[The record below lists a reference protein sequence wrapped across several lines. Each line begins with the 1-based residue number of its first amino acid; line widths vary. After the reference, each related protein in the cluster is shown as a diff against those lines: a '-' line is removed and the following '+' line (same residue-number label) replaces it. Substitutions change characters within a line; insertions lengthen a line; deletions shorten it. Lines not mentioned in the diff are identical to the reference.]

1 MARAMM
7 SLTTSLGRPFSAE
20 SCARPV
26 TSSRFT
32 SATPLLIQFA
42 SRRHPEVPAAVGR
55 QKKWGRPTFSVP
67 DAASGGRTPSHNYIK
82 WWESPLPEERLAA
95 APLLREVIA
104 DVRKVVRE
112 LIAEKDHRDDYC
124 DRDDRDDECILD

>member
-7 SLTTSLGRPFSAE
+7 SLTTSFGRPFSAE

-32 SATPLLIQFA
+32 SATPLLIQFGSGA
-42 SRRHPEVPAAVGR
+42 KKVGS
-55 QKKWGRPTFSVP
+55 THFSVP
-67 DAASGGRTPSHNYIK
+67 DAASGGRTPSNNYIK
-82 WWESPLPEERLAA
+82 WWESPLPDERLAA

-104 DVRKVVRE
+104 DVRKVV
-112 LIAEKDHRDDYC
+112 
-124 DRDDRDDECILD
+124 